1 MNTTFLVFT
10 DLHVDIMHD
19 AAARMEVILDAAQ
32 KHNVDFL
39 LHLGDIMYPEE
50 SFVRACDPDGY
61 ERRREGWFICDRD
74 DEKQSIRKMIAA
86 SGRPLYGVLGNHD
99 MDACDKA
106 AACRYWHMPAPHY
119 TFCEGGVRFIALDS
133 QFILTENGYE
143 DFAYN
148 NYKHHPAQ
156 KLHRIPPEQLR
167 WLEETI
173 FSSSEPCVLLSHAS
187 LADELLNVR
196 NMDEVW
202 SIISRANRGKRRVI
216 AAFNGHNHVDGLTIR
231 QGVPF
236 VSINSASNVWLGMQY
251 AATRYSET
259 ISRLYPH
266 IRGCAP
272 YFDPLYAVITIDDSG
287 ILIKGADSSFVG
299 PSPQTLGVGPDASFH
314 PLCACIRSRK
324 LPLSP
329 VSGDG
334 RSDDFL
340 L

>member
-19 AAARMEVILDAAQ
+19 AAARMEVILDAAE

-173 FSSSEPCVLLSHAS
+173 FSSSEPCVLLKAGTIFGARHIPGENDDGTMVSCVTVPRFS
-187 LADELLNVR
+187 YEFYRIVPKGEMIADYPDTKAFFEKIPGNPFDYQFLPAPGAHTWEFWDEHIQDFIKYLNLP
-196 NMDEVW
+196 D
-202 SIISRANRGKRRVI
+202 
-216 AAFNGHNHVDGLTIR
+216 
-231 QGVPF
+231 
-236 VSINSASNVWLGMQY
+236 VSAEY
-251 AATRYSET
+251 
-259 ISRLYPH
+259 
-266 IRGCAP
+266 
-272 YFDPLYAVITIDDSG
+272 
-287 ILIKGADSSFVG
+287 K
-299 PSPQTLGVGPDASFH
+299 
-314 PLCACIRSRK
+314 
-324 LPLSP
+324 
-329 VSGDG
+329 
-334 RSDDFL
+334 
-340 L
+340 